1 MPISDIV
8 NVQITRETQ
17 TVSQAG
23 FGTLMILGTHKA
35 FNERIKYYSNISE
48 VAEDFDSNSLEY
60 IAAQDTFAQSPRPT
74 RLAIGRRN
82 ADDVTILVE
91 TAQSPFTYTNVI
103 NGLGI
108 PSDSTP
114 VAQESTVVLDADLV
128 TSNSIAITVNGNV
141 LASIPFN
148 TDHLTTMQD
157 IQTAIENEPNIN
169 SVEITDPDNRTLIVH
184 SDPNQNGIINSFV
197 VTGGAS
203 QANATITNNDQPV
216 SVLTIAKTIETEIN
230 SVSGTTGVT
239 ALANGDGT
247 YTLSPSVPG
256 TPYTIEVSTDIINP
270 VKARVTVT
278 QAKPNTTYTVTI
290 NGIETSYTTGVE
302 VSDNEEIATALVE
315 AIDDNPLVVGVDAT
329 DNLDGTFELEGTAF
343 SLAVSE
349 VILAKNFGLIIQP
362 LTATDSV
369 TDDLDAIQN
378 VNDDWYALACTDRTK
393 AVVQAIA
400 GWVESKTKIFG
411 TASSEADIINV
422 AAGTDLTSIAAL
434 LNSAGYV
441 RSFVMYHDDADSD
454 FPECAWFGKVLPTT
468 PGSVTWKFKTL
479 ASIAYSDLTTTQ
491 SKNARD
497 KKANTYEYIGGVG
510 ITREGTMAQ
519 GEFIDIIRGIDWL
532 TARIQE
538 FVYALLVNSPKVP
551 YTDAGIASVEA
562 EVRRALDL
570 GVNNDFIADDPQ
582 YTVSVPKAADVSPAN
597 KAARLLQDVTFQ
609 ATLAGA
615 IHAVE
620 INGTVS
626 V

>member
-35 FNERIKYYSNISE
+35 FNERIKYYSSISE

-82 ADDVTILVE
+82 ADDVTILIE
-91 TAQSPFTYTNVI
+91 TAQSGFDYTTTI
-103 NGLGI
+103 NGTGVTI
-108 PSDSTP
+108 DSTA
-114 VAQESTVVLDADLV
+114 VAQESTVELDADLV

-141 LASIPFN
+141 LTPIPFN

-157 IQTAIENEPNIN
+157 IQTAIEAEPNID
-169 SVEITDPDNRTLIVH
+169 SVEITDPNDRTLIIH
-184 SDPNQNGIINSFV
+184 SDPNENGIVNSFV
-197 VTGGAS
+197 VTGGAT

-216 SVLTIAKTIETEIN
+216 TTLTIADTMVTAIN
-230 SVSGTTGVT
+230 AAALGVT
-239 ALANGDGT
+239 ATDNADGT
-247 YTLSPSVPG
+247 YSLSADVAG
-256 TPYTIEVSTDIINP
+256 TPYTIGVSTNIINP
-270 VKARVTVT
+270 VTARVTVT
-278 QAKPNTTYTVTI
+278 QAQPNTTYTVTI

-302 VSDNEEIATALVE
+302 VSDNEAIATALVN
-315 AIDDNPLVVGVDAT
+315 AIDNNSLVVGVDVT
-329 DNLDGTFELEGTAF
+329 DNLDGSFELDGTAF

-369 TDDLDAIQN
+369 TDDLIAIQN
-378 VNDDWYALACTDRTK
+378 VDDDWYALAYTGRTK

-400 GWVESKTKIFG
+400 AWVETQVKIFG
-411 TASSEADIINV
+411 TASDEADIINV

-468 PGSVTWKFKTL
+468 PRS
-479 ASIAYSDLTTTQ
+479 
-491 SKNARD
+491 
-497 KKANTYEYIGGVG
+497 
-510 ITREGTMAQ
+510 
-519 GEFIDIIRGIDWL
+519 
-532 TARIQE
+532 
-538 FVYALLVNSPKVP
+538 
-551 YTDAGIASVEA
+551 
-562 EVRRALDL
+562 
-570 GVNNDFIADDPQ
+570 
-582 YTVSVPKAADVSPAN
+582 
-597 KAARLLQDVTFQ
+597 
-609 ATLAGA
+609 
-615 IHAVE
+615 
-620 INGTVS
+620 
-626 V
+626 

>member
-35 FNERIKYYSNISE
+35 FNDRIRYYSSISE

-60 IAAQDTFAQSPRPT
+60 IAAQDAFAQSPRPT

-82 ADDVTILVE
+82 ADDVTILIE
-91 TAQSPFTYTNVI
+91 TAQSGFDYTTTI
-103 NGLGI
+103 NGTGVTI
-108 PSDSTP
+108 DSTA
-114 VAQESTVVLDADLV
+114 VAQESTVELDADLV

-141 LASIPFN
+141 LTPIPFN

-157 IQTAIENEPNIN
+157 IQTAIEAEPNID

-184 SDPNQNGIINSFV
+184 SDPNENGIVNSFV
-197 VTGGAS
+197 VTGGAT

-216 SVLTIAKTIETEIN
+216 TTLTIADTMVTAIN
-230 SVSGTTGVT
+230 SAALGVT
-239 ALANGDGT
+239 ATDNADGT
-247 YTLSPSVPG
+247 YSLSADVAG
-256 TPYTIEVSTDIINP
+256 TPYTLSVSTDIVNP
-270 VKARVTVT
+270 VQARVTVT
-278 QAKPNTTYTVTI
+278 QAQPNTTYTVTI

-302 VSDNEEIATALVE
+302 VNDNETIAAALVQ

-329 DNLDGTFELEGTAF
+329 DNLDGSFELSGTAF
-343 SLAVSE
+343 SLNVSE

-362 LTATDSV
+362 LTASASV

-378 VNDDWYALACTDRTK
+378 ADDDWYALAYTGRTK
-393 AVVQAIA
+393 AVVQSIA
-400 GWVESKTKIFG
+400 GWVEARTKIFG
-411 TASSEADIINV
+411 TASDESDIINV
-422 AAGTDLTSIAAL
+422 AAGTDLTSIAAV
-434 LNSAGYV
+434 LNSLGYV
-441 RSFVMYHDDADSD
+441 RTFVMYHDDADSD
-454 FPECAWFGKVLPTT
+454 FPECAWFGKTLPTQ
-468 PGSVTWKFKTL
+468 PGSITWKFKTL
-479 ASIAYSDLTTTQ
+479 ASITYSDLTTTQ
-491 SKNARD
+491 SNNARN
-497 KKANTYEYIGGVG
+497 KKANTYEFIGGVG

-519 GEFIDIIRGIDWL
+519 GEFIDVIRGIDWL

-538 FVYALLVNSPKVP
+538 YVYALLVNSPKVP

-562 EVRRALDL
+562 QVRRALDE

>member
-82 ADDVTILVE
+82 ADDVTILIE
-91 TAQSPFTYTNVI
+91 TAQSGFDYTTTI
-103 NGLGI
+103 NGTGVTI
-108 PSDSTP
+108 DSTA
-114 VAQESTVVLDADLV
+114 VAQESTVELDADLV

-141 LASIPFN
+141 LAPIPFN

-157 IQTAIENEPNIN
+157 IQTAIESEPNID

-184 SDPNQNGIINSFV
+184 SDPNENGIVNSFV
-197 VTGGAS
+197 VTGGAT
-203 QANATITNNDQPV
+203 QANATITNNNQPV
-216 SVLTIAKTIETEIN
+216 TTLTIADTMVTEIN
-230 SVSGTTGVT
+230 SAALGVT
-239 ALANGDGT
+239 ATDNHDGT
-247 YTLSPSVPG
+247 YTISADVAG
-256 TPYTIEVSTDIINP
+256 TPYTIGVSTNIINP
-270 VKARVTVT
+270 VTARVTVT
-278 QAKPNTTYTVTI
+278 QAQPNTTYTVTI

-302 VSDNEEIATALVE
+302 VSDNEAIATALVN
-315 AIDDNPLVVGVDAT
+315 AIDNNSLVVGVDVT
-329 DNLDGTFELEGTAF
+329 DNLDGSFELDGTAF

-362 LTATDSV
+362 LTATDPV
-369 TDDLDAIQN
+369 TDDLIAIQN
-378 VNDDWYALACTDRTK
+378 VDNDWYALACTDRTK

-400 GWVESKTKIFG
+400 AWVETQVKIFG
-411 TASSEADIINV
+411 TASDEADIINV
-422 AAGTDLTSIAAL
+422 SAGTDLTSIAAL

-468 PGSVTWKFKTL
+468 PGSATWKFKQL
-479 ASIAYSDLTTTQ
+479 ASISYSDLTTNE

-497 KKANTYEYIGGVG
+497 KNANTYEFVAGVG